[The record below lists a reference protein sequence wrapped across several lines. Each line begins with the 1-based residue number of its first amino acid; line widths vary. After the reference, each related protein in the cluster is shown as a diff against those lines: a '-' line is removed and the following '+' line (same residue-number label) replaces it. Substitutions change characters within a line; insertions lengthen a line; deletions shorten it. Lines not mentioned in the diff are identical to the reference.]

1 MESSE
6 ESSSS
11 YYGVLGVSMD
21 SSDDQIR
28 RAYRKLAMQW
38 HPDKWTKN
46 PSLLGKAKRKF
57 QQIQEA
63 YSVLSDHKKRSMY
76 NVGLYDPQGEEDEGF
91 ADFLQEMSS
100 LMENVKKEEKQYSF
114 GEIQTM
120 FWEMAQSFDHPNNVY
135 EEPSWCQEMFTLDAD
150 DEPKSSKRPRPDF
163 DPLPQFPEP
172 GFGRH
177 ETRCI

>member
-1 MESSE
+1 
-6 ESSSS
+6 
-11 YYGVLGVSMD
+11 MD

-28 RAYRKLAMQW
+28 RAYHKLAMQW

-76 NVGLYDPQGEEDEGF
+76 NVGLYDPQDEEDEGF
-91 ADFLQEMSS
+91 AEFLQEMSS
-100 LMENVKKEEKQYSF
+100 LMENVKKEEKEYSF

-120 FWEMAQSFDHPNNVY
+120 FWEMAQSFDHSSHG
-135 EEPSWCQEMFTLDAD
+135 EPSWCQEMLTLD
-150 DEPKSSKRPRPDF
+150 DEPKSSKKRRADL

-172 GFGRH
+172 GFGRQ
-177 ETRCI
+177 ETRCV